1 MIDRRNRNRVGEVVL
16 VMGAVF
22 FWLGGC
28 GGSVGALG
36 PLGVNNEQLGRRM
49 REVLYSAAVGQEA
62 ALRSNALESLALLDE
77 LEVPEVI
84 RKGLHDKEVVV
95 RFAAA
100 VAAGDRKDYTAR
112 HLLEKLLWDKSD
124 AVKLAAGYALERL
137 GDKRF
142 GKWFDAAL
150 MGSDPQLAAQSC
162 MLLGKLGVSEYRQDS
177 AVKLWQV
184 LRQPG
189 QQVAVKLQSAEAL
202 ARLGDKKILRK
213 LLAYAGSGYADDRL
227 MTIAGLEAI
236 GGVDVAAMLTVLVE
250 DSQIEVQLAA
260 VRALGPRQTGD
271 MERQMARQAM
281 RYVDSEGDALAT
293 ERVRGLAVLALGR
306 VGEDEDGRLLYKAM
320 GTESA
325 YVRLAAARGA
335 IDFLRQRR
343 AL

>member
-1 MIDRRNRNRVGEVVL
+1 M
-16 VMGAVF
+16 
-22 FWLGGC
+22 
-28 GGSVGALG
+28 G
-36 PLGVNNEQLGRRM
+36 PLGVGNEQLGRRM
-49 REVLYSAAVGQEA
+49 REVLYSAAAQGHVSNGA

-100 VAAGDRKDYTAR
+100 VAAGDRKDHTAR

-124 AVKLAAGYALERL
+124 SVKLAAGYGLERL

-150 MGSDPQLAAQSC
+150 MGDDPQLAAQSC
-162 MLLGKLGVSEYRQDS
+162 MLLGKLGASEYRRKDS
-177 AVKLWQV
+177 AGKLWQV
-184 LRQPG
+184 LRQRG
-189 QQVAVKLQSAEAL
+189 QGVAVRLQAAEAL
-202 ARLGDKKILRK
+202 ARLGDKKILPK

-227 MTIAGLEAI
+227 MAIAGLEAI
-236 GGVDVAAMLTVLVE
+236 GGIDVAAMLTVLVE

-271 MERQMARQAM
+271 MERQMARRAL
-281 RYVDSEGDALAT
+281 RYVDGDGDPLAT
-293 ERVRGLAVLALGR
+293 ERVRGLAALALGR
-306 VGEDEDGRLLYKAM
+306 VGEDEAGRLLHEAM
-320 GTESA
+320 GAKSA